1 MTQEQLPE
9 EELNNNKYTYN
20 HEYNNESSLT
30 KLSHNNQD
38 FNYIYDILGRLEESN
53 INNIYKTKYK
63 YITHGNK
70 TTTII
75 DEVDDNGIIY
85 KYKYDKLGNITEI
98 YKNNSLTNK
107 YYYDTHSQLIKEDN
121 ILNNQTILYEYDNYG
136 NILSKKVYTN
146 NTLLKEDTYTYGD
159 TNWQDLLT
167 KYNNESI
174 TYDTI
179 GNPTSIGNKTLTWM
193 NGRELSSYQD
203 NTNNITYKYNLDG
216 IRTSKIVNGIETKYY
231 LEGSSIIFED
241 RNGNMIYYI
250 YNGDELLGFIYNSN
264 TYYYHK
270 NIFGD
275 IIGILDSNY
284 NEVVTYTYNSWG
296 LLTNKTDTTTINLST
311 INPFR
316 YRSYY
321 YDEETNLYYLNSRY
335 YNPEWGRFVNEDGI
349 LSGQS
354 SLICYNLY
362 EYCKNNWVNQFDYS
376 GNFSL
381 SIKGFIKKVSKAAKK
396 IKVLSNLVKSTIIK
410 EVKKTVINGAK
421 KIFGSTNKTKILK
434 KTTKNGGTIPYVG
447 GIEYGTRDSLLKTN
461 YSRDGIISANTI
473 TSSSSIEGNLSLGP
487 LNGGIAFSTDGGVG
501 SSIGVGFNN
510 VSGNLGVMFTEDFRI
525 EVEISGSLESNYDDN
540 VSYVEELYFN
550 GSISTAVPVAIV
562 FSMMGVPGLALLFA

>member
-1 MTQEQLPE
+1 MQ
-9 EELNNNKYTYN
+9 NKET
-20 HEYNNESSLT
+20 LK
-30 KLSHNNQD
+30 KLHKNNNQD

-53 INNIYKTKYK
+53 INNTYKTKYK
-63 YITHGNK
+63 YITYGNK
-70 TTTII
+70 TSTTIK
-75 DEVDDNGIIY
+75 EVDDNGIIY
-85 KYKYDKLGNITEI
+85 NYIYDKLGNITEI

-146 NTLLKEDTYTYGD
+146 NTLLKEDTYTYND
-159 TNWQDLLT
+159 SNWQDLLT

-179 GNPTSIGNKTLTWM
+179 GNPTSIGNKTLTWI
-193 NGRELSSYQD
+193 NGRELSTYQD

>member
-1 MTQEQLPE
+1 MQ
-9 EELNNNKYTYN
+9 NKET
-20 HEYNNESSLT
+20 LK
-30 KLSHNNQD
+30 KLHKNNNQD

-70 TTTII
+70 TSTTIK
-75 DEVDDNGIIY
+75 EVDDNGIIY
-85 KYKYDKLGNITEI
+85 NYIYDKLGNITEI

-146 NTLLKEDTYTYGD
+146 NTLLKEDTYTYND
-159 TNWQDLLT
+159 SNWQDLLT

-179 GNPTSIGNKTLTWM
+179 GNPTSIGNKTLTWI
-193 NGRELSSYQD
+193 NGRELSTYQD

>member
-1 MTQEQLPE
+1 M
-9 EELNNNKYTYN
+9 
-20 HEYNNESSLT
+20 
-30 KLSHNNQD
+30 
-38 FNYIYDILGRLEESN
+38 
-53 INNIYKTKYK
+53 
-63 YITHGNK
+63 
-70 TTTII
+70 
-75 DEVDDNGIIY
+75 
-85 KYKYDKLGNITEI
+85 
-98 YKNNSLTNK
+98 
-107 YYYDTHSQLIKEDN
+107 
-121 ILNNQTILYEYDNYG
+121 
-136 NILSKKVYTN
+136 
-146 NTLLKEDTYTYGD
+146 
-159 TNWQDLLT
+159 
-167 KYNNESI
+167 
-174 TYDTI
+174 
-179 GNPTSIGNKTLTWM
+179 
-193 NGRELSSYQD
+193 
-203 NTNNITYKYNLDG
+203 
-216 IRTSKIVNGIETKYY
+216 
-231 LEGSSIIFED
+231 
-241 RNGNMIYYI
+241 
-250 YNGDELLGFIYNSN
+250 
-264 TYYYHK
+264 
-270 NIFGD
+270 
-275 IIGILDSNY
+275 
-284 NEVVTYTYNSWG
+284 
-296 LLTNKTDTTTINLST
+296 
-311 INPFR
+311 
-316 YRSYY
+316 
-321 YDEETNLYYLNSRY
+321 
-335 YNPEWGRFVNEDGI
+335 
-349 LSGQS
+349 SGQS